1 MKTIR
6 KKRLLTNIT
15 RKNIIGKGR
24 EGTVYDAVNSNGIHY
39 ALKEGPL
46 GKQEVEFA
54 ETVAAKYP
62 EHFMQLYDHREG
74 MALWSK
80 VNTTLKE
87 FHGSKKYMYIQ
98 IFKILT
104 ILEKEGWT
112 HNDFHPSNIG
122 IEDGTK
128 VKIIDYGLVR
138 KGFQPGRDIYKLFSI
153 VKQNG
158 IDTDLYQVK
167 KKKLDK
173 PTMELV
179 KPYIPSVSKFMQMD
193 LQVLLLDLLAPK
205 EFRRLYPGLEVPHV
219 LSKSIMLYIIK
230 NIDKPEACLQYIL
243 KRNG

>member
-1 MKTIR
+1 MKTVR
-6 KKRLLTNIT
+6 KKRLLNTIT

-24 EGTVYDAVNSNGIHY
+24 EGTVYNAVNSNGTHY

-62 EHFMQLYDHREG
+62 DHFMQLYDHREG
-74 MALWSK
+74 VAVWSK
-80 VNTTLKE
+80 VDTTLKE
-87 FHGSKKYMYIQ
+87 FHGSKKDIYVQ

-122 IEDGTK
+122 IVDGTK

-158 IDTDLYQVK
+158 IDTDLYRVK
-167 KKKLDK
+167 KRKLEK
-173 PTMELV
+173 VTMSLL
-179 KPYIPSVSKFMQMD
+179 KPYLPPVSKFMQMD
-193 LQVLLLDLLAPK
+193 LEVLLLDLLAPK
-205 EFRRLYPGLEVPHV
+205 EFKRLYPGLEVPHV
-219 LSKSIMLYIIK
+219 LSKLVMLYIIK
-230 NIDKPEACLQYIL
+230 HIEKPEACLQYML
-243 KRNG
+243 KRDH

>member
-1 MKTIR
+1 MKTFR
-6 KKRLLTNIT
+6 KKRLLNTIT
-15 RKNIIGKGR
+15 RKNVIGKGR
-24 EGTVYDAVNSNGIHY
+24 EGTVYNAINSNGVHY

-62 EHFMQLYDHREG
+62 DHFMQLYDHREG
-74 MALWSK
+74 VAVWSK
-80 VNTTLKE
+80 VDTTLKE
-87 FHGSKKYMYIQ
+87 FQGSKKDIYIQ

-122 IEDGTK
+122 IEGGTK

-158 IDTDLYQVK
+158 IDTDLYQIK
-167 KKKLDK
+167 KKKLEKATMKLLK
-173 PTMELV
+173 PHL
-179 KPYIPSVSKFMQMD
+179 PSVSKFMQMD
-193 LQVLLLDLLAPK
+193 LQILLLDLLAPN
-205 EFRRLYPGLEVPHV
+205 EFKRLYPELEVPHV
-219 LSKSIMLYIIK
+219 LPKSVMLYIIK
-230 NIDKPEACLQYIL
+230 NIEKPEACLQYIL
-243 KRNG
+243 KSS

>member
-6 KKRLLTNIT
+6 KKRLLNTIT
-15 RKNIIGKGR
+15 RKNVIGKGR
-24 EGTVYDAVNSNGIHY
+24 EGTVYNAINSNGVHY

-62 EHFMQLYDHREG
+62 DHFMQLYDHREG
-74 MALWSK
+74 VAVWSK
-80 VNTTLKE
+80 VDTTLKE
-87 FHGSKKYMYIQ
+87 FQGSKKDIYIQ

-122 IEDGTK
+122 IEGGTK

-167 KKKLDK
+167 KKKVEK
-173 PTMELV
+173 ATMKLL
-179 KPYIPSVSKFMQMD
+179 KSYIPPVSKFMQMD
-193 LQVLLLDLLAPK
+193 LEVLLLDLLAPK
-205 EFRRLYPGLEVPHV
+205 EFKRLYPGLEVPHV
-219 LSKSIMLYIIK
+219 LPKSVMLYIIK
-230 NIDKPEACLQYIL
+230 NIEKPEVCLQYIL
-243 KRNG
+243 KRS

>member
-1 MKTIR
+1 MKTVR
-6 KKRLLTNIT
+6 TKRLLNNIT

-24 EGTVYDAVNSNGIHY
+24 EGTVYNAINSNGVHY

-46 GKQEVEFA
+46 GKQEIEFA

-74 MALWSK
+74 VAVWSK
-80 VNTTLKE
+80 VDTTLNE
-87 FHGSKKYMYIQ
+87 FQGSKKDMYIQ

-122 IEDGTK
+122 IEKGTK

-138 KGFQPGRDIYKLFSI
+138 KGFRPGRDIYKLFSI

-167 KKKLDK
+167 KKKLEK
-173 PTMELV
+173 ATLALV
-179 KPYIPSVSKFMQMD
+179 KPYLPPVSKFMQMD

-205 EFRRLYPGLEVPHV
+205 EFKRLYPGVEIPHV
-219 LSKSIMLYIIK
+219 VSKSVMLYIIK
-230 NIDKPEACLQYIL
+230 HIEDPEKCLQYML
-243 KRNG
+243 KMD

>member
-1 MKTIR
+1 MKTVR
-6 KKRLLTNIT
+6 TKRLLNNIT

-24 EGTVYDAVNSNGIHY
+24 EGTVYNAINSNGVHY

-46 GKQEVEFA
+46 GKQEIEFA

-74 MALWSK
+74 VAVWSK
-80 VNTTLKE
+80 VDTTLNE
-87 FHGSKKYMYIQ
+87 FQGSKKDMYIQ

-122 IEDGTK
+122 IEGGTK

-138 KGFQPGRDIYKLFSI
+138 KGFRPGRDIYKLFSI

-167 KKKLDK
+167 KKKL
-173 PTMELV
+173 TNAIMALV
-179 KPYIPSVSKFMQMD
+179 KPYLPPVSKFMQMD

-205 EFRRLYPGLEVPHV
+205 EFKRLYPGVEIPHV
-219 LSKSIMLYIIK
+219 VSKSVMLYIIK
-230 NIDKPEACLQYIL
+230 HIEDPEKCLQYML
-243 KRNG
+243 KMD

>member
-1 MKTIR
+1 MKTVR
-6 KKRLLTNIT
+6 KKRLLNTIT

-24 EGTVYDAVNSNGIHY
+24 EGTVYNAVNSNGVHY
-39 ALKEGPL
+39 ALKEGRL
-46 GKQEVEFA
+46 GKQEIEFA

-62 EHFMQLYDHREG
+62 DYFMQLYDHREG
-74 MALWSK
+74 VAIWSK
-80 VNTTLKE
+80 VDTTLKE
-87 FHGSKKYMYIQ
+87 FQGSKKDIYIQ

-122 IEDGTK
+122 IVDSTN

-167 KKKLDK
+167 KKKLEK
-173 PTMELV
+173 ETMALV
-179 KPYIPSVSKFMQMD
+179 KSYLPPVSKFMQMD

-205 EFRRLYPGLEVPHV
+205 EFKRLYPGVEIPHV
-219 LSKSIMLYIIK
+219 LPKSVMLYIIK
-230 NIDKPEACLQYIL
+230 NIENPEACLNYITG
-243 KRNG
+243 RQ

>member
-1 MKTIR
+1 MKTFR
-6 KKRLLTNIT
+6 KKRLLNTIT

-24 EGTVYDAVNSNGIHY
+24 EGTVYNAVNSNGIHY

-46 GKQEVEFA
+46 GKQEIEFA

-62 EHFMQLYDHREG
+62 DHFMQLYDHREG
-74 MALWSK
+74 VALWSK
-80 VNTTLKE
+80 VDTTLKE
-87 FHGSKKYMYIQ
+87 FHGSKKDIYVQ

-112 HNDFHPSNIG
+112 HNDFHHSNIG
-122 IEDGTK
+122 IEGDTK

-153 VKQNG
+153 VKLNG
-158 IDTDLYQVK
+158 IDTDLYRVK
-167 KKKLDK
+167 KRKLEK
-173 PTMELV
+173 VTMSLL
-179 KPYIPSVSKFMQMD
+179 KPYLPPVSKFMQMD

-230 NIDKPEACLQYIL
+230 NIEKPEACLQYML
-243 KRNG
+243 KRDH